1 MNDSEGNEPPLSL
14 VPSDSPWFRKVGIR
28 IPVLPPRI
36 RQRIYGAV
44 APTAIVTVGVL
55 YFTGQLTSR
64 RDVAVALIL
73 TAFIVVLGAT
83 HTIARAIT
91 GRAVIRNALPG
102 AEGGMARRKAG

>member
-1 MNDSEGNEPPLSL
+1 M
-14 VPSDSPWFRKVGIR
+14 
-28 IPVLPPRI
+28 
-36 RQRIYGAV
+36 

-83 HTIARAIT
+83 HTIARAFAGKAAIHE
-91 GRAVIRNALPG
+91 ALPRDG
-102 AEGGMARRKAG
+102 ATARRKAG